1 MKLFVPALAFALTL
15 VAAAAPA
22 AAETEF
28 VTFNY
33 DIARSYAGDGVS
45 FLETDADNPLPG
57 SLLMGMAGYSNPPA
71 PPPPATVPCST
82 TSGTTASG
90 SVTVLI
96 AISKCLSAESVK
108 TIEDW
113 AKGLQASQKTFFSRG
128 TATNIQFAV
137 ASVPGSCQ
145 SLTEAQ
151 AHGQSVSLLAAEDD
165 ADDSQRLAGFQ
176 SFARVL
182 DALPSSTPTETITSN
197 NPTKTVTAKEVP
209 IAVVSFVDNYASFE
223 TVQQYELTEKIST
236 TFNFRVCE
244 KGENCG
250 GNFEN
255 CINLDTAVDVF
266 MYSPFKI
273 TSTFNCASLTGGI
286 PVTYVDGANVRQCA
300 CTCPT
305 GTEMSADKT
314 KCNTVA
320 PETCKCVWASA
331 PYGGYTKEVKSCLS
345 KCEFT
350 NIATDW
356 SIPVPVPIDNYVAK
370 DRVNRN
376 DAPGYLSLK
385 DGPHIDLATVRIG
398 DPVYNIDGAT
408 GLPYSLPDK
417 MTPALEAKLLRVVDA
432 TSATLVPAP
441 YSWKEYQ
448 SNRADKLNKFK
459 YTAYGKYKLALEAN
473 DYNASATCEGCIAI
487 VDKFRPQATTTCPK
501 IICDKST
508 SDCTDTEGIVELT
521 NDNVAL
527 VEAQVKKFFNFQDL
541 AENDACSSKR
551 CDDDKIKRK
560 NFLEATYS
568 STGASYRVDG
578 GAFYAVNSI
587 KADFANKV
595 GGKVSVSDLV
605 NKETPVEYGK
615 CTRCVDLS
623 TELREKWTDF
633 KCGRDYDVERCEG
646 KGGECCSLKQCVVA
660 FGDTIAVAS
669 AKINDDTV
677 KSTKEVLAELV
688 QGGYNTDTQIHVAL
702 QCTKFKDNAYT
713 STVADE
719 KCTYKAKVSD
729 LIDVKAEKNT
739 KSIFSDAE
747 VNTYVSWRYRI
758 DTAAWKEWDKCD
770 EFTFDKSETKVT
782 IEAWTKCGIVRKFYF
797 YVDLHLNTPVAVCDN
812 FRSMWYQ
819 TTNAKLAAP
828 NDLCTYP
835 QSDFAEL
842 TFDYH
847 ANIGLQYSPDRL
859 TMNVSSV
866 ACRLNY
872 VGLIGTPA
880 TIVDITKLSPE
891 IVTRYAVLAQRSA
904 RTTPLTQIHVTCDFK
919 YKRYNTQEPLL
930 QTCNQ
935 DFFITDCSGPEIDRP
950 CPLNDKTC
958 PADKC
963 VGSQNP
969 APYEACGG
977 NIVSAVGQNTV
988 ITTAVD
994 KTCCEFCPDNY
1005 ATTCKRLAQLPQGED
1020 DIKRCEPAP
1029 KTVGTTT
1036 TTTGTGPY
1044 TNYVVAEFLAAS
1056 GKLARASSSAGAT
1069 VLLSASAMVAL
1080 VALVVVKRRRNSA
1093 TAAPTANDMMED
1105 AYYPLLN

>member
-1 MKLFVPALAFALTL
+1 MKLFVPVLALAL
-15 VAAAAPA
+15 VLLAAPA
-22 AAETEF
+22 AADTEY

-33 DIARSYAGDGVS
+33 DIARSYAGTGVS
-45 FLETDADNPLPG
+45 FLEVDSNPLPG
-57 SLLMGMAGYSNPPA
+57 SLLMGMGSYSNPPP

-82 TSGTTASG
+82 SPSTTVSGD
-90 SVTVLI
+90 VTVLI
-96 AISKCLSAESVK
+96 AISKCLTPASVK

-113 AKGLQASQKTFFSRG
+113 AKGLQASQKTFFQRG
-128 TATNIQFAV
+128 TTANIQFAV

-145 SLTEAQ
+145 SLSEAE
-151 AHGQSVSLLAAEDD
+151 AHGQSLLAAEDD
-165 ADDSQRLAGFQ
+165 AQRLAGF
-176 SFARVL
+176 SKFARVL
-182 DALPSSTPTETITSN
+182 DALPSSTPTETITST
-197 NPTKTVTAKEVP
+197 NPSKSVTAKEVP
-209 IAVVSFVDNYASFE
+209 IAVVSFVDSYSSFE

-236 TFNFRVCE
+236 TFNFRICE
-244 KGENCG
+244 KGENCDTK
-250 GNFEN
+250 FEN

-266 MYSPFKI
+266 MYSPFKV

-286 PVTYVDGANVRQCA
+286 PVTYVDNTNARQCA

-305 GTEMSADKT
+305 GTVMSADKT
-314 KCNTVA
+314 KCTTVA

-331 PYGGYTKEVKSCLS
+331 PNGGYTKEIKSCLT

-350 NIATDW
+350 SIATGW
-356 SIPVPVPIDNYVAK
+356 NIPVPVPIDNYVAK

-408 GLPYSLPDK
+408 GLPYSLPNA
-417 MTPALEAKLLRVVDA
+417 MTPSLEAKLVRVVEA
-432 TSATLVPAP
+432 SAPTVVPTP

-448 SNRADKLNKFK
+448 SNRADKVDKFK
-459 YTAYGKYKLALEAN
+459 YTAYGKYKLALAAN

-508 SDCTDTEGIVELT
+508 SDCTDDEGVVELT
-521 NDNVAL
+521 SANVAR
-527 VEAQVKKFFNFQDL
+527 VETQIKKFFEYQDL
-541 AENDACSSKR
+541 ADNDACSTSTR

-560 NFLEATYS
+560 NFLEASYS
-568 STGASYRVDG
+568 GYGANYRTDG
-578 GAFYAVNSI
+578 AAFYSVNAI
-587 KADFANKV
+587 KADFASKV
-595 GGKVSVSDLV
+595 GGKVLSTDLV
-605 NKETPVEYGK
+605 SKETPVEYGK
-615 CTRCVDLS
+615 CTRCIDLS

-646 KGGECCSLKQCVVA
+646 KGGECCGVKQCVVA

-669 AKINDDTV
+669 AKINDNTV
-677 KSTKEVLAELV
+677 TSTRAVLAELA
-688 QGGYNTDTQIHVAL
+688 QQGYNAETQIHVAL
-702 QCTKFKDNAYT
+702 QCTKFKDLAYA
-713 STVADE
+713 SADADE
-719 KCTYKAKVSD
+719 KCSYKAKISD

-739 KSIFSDAE
+739 ASIFTDSDA
-747 VNTYVSWRYRI
+747 TKYVSWRYRI
-758 DTAAWKEWDKCD
+758 DTQSWKEWDKCD
-770 EFTFDKSETKVT
+770 EYTFDKAETKVT

-797 YVDLHLNTPVAVCDN
+797 YVDLHLNSPVAVCDN

-835 QSDFAEL
+835 RSDFAEL

-859 TMNVSSV
+859 TMNVSNV
-866 ACRLNY
+866 VCRLNY
-872 VGLIGTPA
+872 VGLTGAPA
-880 TIVDITKLSPE
+880 TIVDTTKISPE
-891 IVTRYAVLAQRSA
+891 IVTRFAVLAQRAA
-904 RTTPLTQIHVTCDFK
+904 RTAALTPIHVTCDFT
-919 YKRYNTQEPLL
+919 YKRYNTQEPLK

-935 DFFITDCSGPEIDRP
+935 DFFLTDCSGPEIDRP
-950 CPLNDKTC
+950 CPLDNKDC

-963 VGSQNP
+963 IGNANP

-977 NIVSAVGQNTV
+977 NIVSASGQATV
-988 ITTAVD
+988 ITRAVD
-994 KTCCEFCPDNY
+994 KTCCEFCPENY
-1005 ATTCKRLAQLPQGED
+1005 VTTCKTIAQLPTGEN

-1029 KTVGTTT
+1029 KTSG
-1036 TTTGTGPY
+1036 GPSL
-1044 TNYVVAEFLAAS
+1044 LAATSQTSS
-1056 GKLARASSSAGAT
+1056 GTLASADKSVSGGAAT

-1093 TAAPTANDMMED
+1093 AAAPAAKDMMED